1 MNLFRKRLYKQK
13 GQAMVFGLLFLATSL
28 MTLTILYNQGQLVKN
43 RVQVENA
50 ADAAVYSQAKL
61 GARNLNFIAYTNRA
75 MVANEV
81 SIGQMVA
88 LLSWAKHYKQ
98 VGSFTDFPLY
108 TVPIAPPSPTTM
120 QQILSAVTLPWKI
133 MGTAVEAPT
142 KVMVDKWPTVISY
155 FNGAIGIFQKVF
167 ALSTLES
174 QIEINIEVVKD
185 HEIDPENKEMYTP
198 VIGWY
203 FFVQN
208 TLLTYFGENFD
219 PSTLYSNVTSSDID
233 NADAH
238 DLVADFLGDQVGTI
252 DTMINDNSSGISRKK
267 SKNTSGG
274 ANSNMNSAEDG
285 DSAVEAYQRFAA
297 IVNRNREAFTAD
309 RHWRFGPPQ
318 VNVHLPLVIDVGIVK
333 LTIELDIGFWAGIKN
348 DGGTAYVSKGSI
360 ESDSDIES
368 LGWRSM
374 DVSSFGVQVDI
385 GLYVNIEV
393 CILGCTDWT
402 LIDVDFSIP
411 IGLPLA
417 GSTHQL
423 VSAQKHSKKLLTE
436 WGYPSMNDSGMYG
449 GDPDDNLNNGVFD
462 LFHIAALGW
471 GQVGTTLQPGG
482 MYGARPIDVTTS
494 YGAPPSFFSLGSSFQ
509 ESGVG
514 YEYTIALAKS
524 LDDIETSDSD
534 AINIKTGNASDWDD
548 GNIEFTRFDVESHSR
563 AQGTDF
569 AAQYQQVIWADDR
582 PMMTVSSAE
591 TYFSN
596 PMQKN
601 NDGSDEPASLFSPFW
616 EARQREPSAIALL
629 LATGEIDW
637 EDMFNG
643 LSGEAEDII
652 EWLLNGIGQRIVDTG
667 VENLVAQM
675 DAPYDSVIEPPLT
688 EVANKAK
695 DEAVSVVMD
704 KLDEYIP

>member
-1 MNLFRKRLYKQK
+1 MNLFRKNLYKQK
-13 GQAMVFGLLFLATSL
+13 GQAMVFGLLFLAVSVMSL
-28 MTLTILYNQGQLVKN
+28 TVLYNQGQLVKN

-61 GARNLNFIAYTNRA
+61 GARNLNFIAYTNRS

-108 TVPIAPPSPTTM
+108 TIPIAPPSPTTM
-120 QQILSAVTLPWKI
+120 QQILSAVTTPWKI
-133 MGTAVEAPT
+133 MGTAVEAPS
-142 KVMVDKWPTVISY
+142 KILVDKWPTVISY

-167 ALSTLES
+167 ALSTLEA
-174 QIEINIEVVKD
+174 QIEMNLNVVAD
-185 HEIDPENKEMYTP
+185 HEFEQDEQEIYTP
-198 VIGWY
+198 VVGWY

-219 PSTLYSNVTSSDID
+219 PSTLYAQVSSSDTG
-233 NADAH
+233 NADGHA
-238 DLVADFLGDQVGTI
+238 LVADFLGDQVGTI
-252 DTMINDNSSGISRKK
+252 DTMINDNTSGISRKT

-274 ANSNMNSAEDG
+274 RNSNLNSASEE

-297 IVNRNREAFTAD
+297 IVNRNREAFTQD

-318 VNVHLPLVIDVGIVK
+318 VNVHLPLVINAGIVK

-360 ESDSDIES
+360 ESNADLAS

-374 DVSSFGVQVDI
+374 DVTSFGIQVDI
-385 GLYVNIEV
+385 GLFVNIEV

-402 LIDVDFSIP
+402 LLDIDFSIP

-423 VSAQKHSKKLLTE
+423 VSAPTHAKKTMLE

-449 GDPDDNLNNGVFD
+449 GDPDDNLNNGSFD

-471 GQVGTTLQPGG
+471 GQVAPTLQPGG
-482 MYGARPIDVTTS
+482 MYGVRPIDVTST

-509 ESGVG
+509 ETGVG
-514 YEYTIALAKS
+514 YEYTIAIAKS
-524 LDDIETSDSD
+524 LDDVETSDSD
-534 AINIKTGNASDWDD
+534 EIGINKGNKDDWDTGNIA
-548 GNIEFTRFDVESHSR
+548 FTRFDVETHSR
-563 AQGTDF
+563 AEGTDF
-569 AAQYQQVIWADDR
+569 AANYQQVAWSNDR
-582 PMMTVSSAE
+582 PIMTVSSAE

-596 PMQKN
+596 PMQSN

-616 EARQREPSAIALL
+616 DARQREPSAIALL
-629 LATGEIDW
+629 IATGEIDW
-637 EDMFNG
+637 EEMFEG
-643 LSGEAEDII
+643 LSGEASDIV
-652 EWLLNGIGQRIVDTG
+652 EWLLNGIGSRIVDTG

-675 DAPYDSVIEPPLT
+675 SPPFDSIVEPPVT
-688 EVANKAK
+688 EIANQAK
-695 DEAVSVVMD
+695 DQAIESVMGE
-704 KLDEYIP
+704 LEEYLP